1 MDSGCVLESA
11 AKWADIYLTKG
22 GSMRTKVLGVAMVVM
37 LLCVGVEAQ
46 LGNYICVHR
55 TKDIPYGKIGAM
67 YFDSEPLGDTIPE
80 GIAFRWAFAHP
91 WQGPFPW
98 SMDTLVFEPVC
109 NCPLPIK
116 RIRIYRGGENLLLVD
131 RFAPED
137 SVRWD
142 MEESSDHS
150 MLFADTALV
159 IDHKYTEPEWFSLGL
174 LFWYILPQTLHA
186 DSGDSMEVVLSY
198 IPEYHGSSEAD
209 SGERHGYR
217 MQPSPRLRNGAAAQP
232 GTYRIV
238 NVSGENV
245 AVVKQQPPASVTRAE
260 SGLAAG
266 VYFYRQSDNAVQP
279 HSGKTF
285 IR

>member
-1 MDSGCVLESA
+1 
-11 AKWADIYLTKG
+11 
-22 GSMRTKVLGVAMVVM
+22 MRTKVLGVAMVVM

-116 RIRIYRGGENLLLVD
+116 RIRIYRGEEDLLLVD

-142 MEESSDHS
+142 CTRDGVG
-150 MLFADTALV
+150 LPFYVFRLLDTALV
-159 IDHKYTEPEWFSLGL
+159 MDRPDRESSGQEWASISHP
-174 LFWYILPQTLHA
+174 FWYILPQTLHA